1 MPTTFNPVFIVA
13 LGGTG
18 AQVARHLRDRLV
30 WRYGDAHR
38 IPFVRFLF
46 VDTDHNNPDAA
57 GPDGILVNPPPGQV
71 ERMLTHPDEFAHIGL
86 KDWID
91 MEALKRADKGGFQ
104 QGASGVRMF
113 GRLAF
118 LSAQSFQN
126 MWQQMSLKIRTVT
139 RVTDTD
145 IKEQLDLEAD
155 AELSVGPARCYVIS
169 SSCGGTGAG
178 TFIDIGYMLRE
189 ILNQEG
195 IQAER
200 IGVLATA
207 RQDATS
213 ERQFTRNTAALLSE
227 LDYYNRSGVVYE
239 AKFPQQPPFVSRAAA
254 YDFCYITSP
263 SGPTGEMP
271 FGDYIHSLAEYVY
284 VDVIAQTLEAQS
296 RRVDFGPDMA
306 EFDLDGYPLRF
317 LALGVSSIE
326 FPADVCHKAC
336 YYGTIC
342 DLVQTWL
349 RTDPRRLEADGVLP
363 VDPSDRDL
371 NDLMHRVGVGPRRW
385 EDDRLLDE
393 LTVVPEDLQAD
404 FAGIRPQ
411 DWMNDQ
417 IRRTFDAEPSTE
429 ALMDLEHRLESVL
442 GKDGYFTKCVEQNT
456 RRLRGGRHMERMV
469 LDVVTPIVF
478 DLHRGP
484 RYALGMV
491 QHLRERLRTELQRLD
506 TELKASIVAT
516 YTLEDARQA
525 VQAVRRDWLLRIPP
539 GIGFGWINASAAR
552 REMRR
557 PQVQVCDM
565 YNRRVEHIVLAA
577 KHELLAQSLSVAL
590 ETLEKRLT
598 HLLEYLVK
606 WHDEANVEYTRI
618 MQRPLDRRTA
628 MLFSEAVVVQK
639 MDRVMRDA
647 DEGTRDKFYD
657 QVLAPERAAPLLD
670 MLQAQLDRDYTQ
682 PFTGAYPKD
691 AARGG
696 GIQLKYVEPVSR
708 YIQERYRRRAPAGQ
722 PPIIYDE
729 RVIERFQEAAVQ
741 SAGLTTEIA
750 QVVRESMEML
760 ELDLQHP
767 RYSDI
772 QPVNPRDGWWAFF
785 RGAQAPDEWTEFKT
799 QLSNAVN
806 AAAGTTGV
814 TAPNPRHWLQE
825 IEDPYMV
832 LLLRERAAF
841 PTRIIRGYDIE
852 QREQKIMGTR
862 ATAGR
867 VPEMTAFART
877 GIRPQPP
884 SERDLREA
892 EQFFLGAVLLGLLNY
907 SQTQQEFSMELAQ
920 APGMPRRLLV
930 LPTDFGVTVGELAYR
945 NETRTILGPMIQD
958 AINEMGPER
967 ILEITEGVKNRIEVT
982 DTGTPRTHEMAIL
995 GLRELNDAQAA
1006 NIIRGFEAHFGLAPQ
1021 DARAGAVSHPYADL
1035 NLAPPPGRRP
1045 GYYCRNRGCGIY
1057 LGENVQAIPPE
1068 CPHCHQSFVP
1078 YAER

>member
-1 MPTTFNPVFIVA
+1 MATTFNPVFIIA

-18 AQVARHLRDRLV
+18 THVARHLRDRLV

-46 VDTDHNNPDAA
+46 VDTDNNNQDAA

-71 ERMLTHPDEFAHIGL
+71 ERMLTHPDEFSHIGL

-91 MEALKRADKGGFQ
+91 MDALKRADKGGFQ

-118 LSAQSFQN
+118 FSAQSFQN
-126 MWQQMSLKIRTVT
+126 MWQQMSLKIRTVS

-145 IKEQLDLEAD
+145 IKEQLGLEPDAD
-155 AELSVGPARCYVIS
+155 VSVGPARCYVIS

-178 TFIDIGYMLRE
+178 TFIDVGYILHE

-200 IGVLATA
+200 IGLLATA

-239 AKFPQQPPFVSRAAA
+239 AKFPRQPPFKSRAAA
-254 YDFCYITSP
+254 YDYCYITSP
-263 SGPTGEMP
+263 SGPTGEMD
-271 FGDYIHSLAEYVY
+271 FGEYIHSLAEYVY

-296 RRVDFGPDMA
+296 RRADFGPDMA
-306 EFDLDGYPLRF
+306 EHDLDGYPLRF
-317 LALGVSSIE
+317 LTMGVSSIE

-336 YYGTIC
+336 YHGTIC

-349 RTDPRRLEADGVLP
+349 RTEARRLEADGALP
-363 VDPSDRDL
+363 LDPSDRDL
-371 NDLMHRVGVGPRRW
+371 HEVMHRVGVGPTRVQ
-385 EDDRLLDE
+385 DDRLLDE
-393 LTVVPEDLQAD
+393 LTAVPEDLQAD
-404 FAGIRPQ
+404 FGGIRPQ
-411 DWMNDQ
+411 DWMNEQ

-429 ALMDLEHRLESVL
+429 ALTDLEHRLESVL
-442 GKDGYFTKCVEQNT
+442 GKEGYFTKCVEQNT
-456 RRLRGGRHMERMV
+456 RRLRAGRRLEHLV
-469 LDVVTPIVF
+469 LEAVMPVVF
-478 DLHRGP
+478 DLKRGP
-484 RYALGMV
+484 RYALGLV
-491 QHLRERLRTELQRLD
+491 QRLRERLQTELRRLD
-506 TELKASIVAT
+506 TELKASIVPT

-525 VQAVRRDWLLRIPP
+525 VEAVRRDWLLRIPP

-552 REMRR
+552 REMRK

-565 YNRRVEHIVLAA
+565 YNRRAERIVLAA
-577 KHELLAQSLSVAL
+577 KHELLSQSLSVAL

-598 HLLEYLVK
+598 HLLEYLVR

-628 MLFSEAVVVQK
+628 MLFSEAVVAQK
-639 MDRVMRDA
+639 LDRVMKDPE
-647 DEGTRDKFYD
+647 EGTRDRYYG
-657 QVLAPERAAPLLD
+657 QLLAPERVAPFMD
-670 MLQAQLDRDYTQ
+670 ALQAPLDRDDTQ
-682 PFTGAYPKD
+682 PFTGACPTD

-696 GIQLKYVEPVSR
+696 GIQLKYVEAMAR
-708 YIQERYRRRAPAGQ
+708 HIQDSYRRRAPAGQ

-741 SAGLTTEIA
+741 SAGLSAEIA

-785 RGAQAPDEWTEFKT
+785 RGAQGPDQWTEFKT

-852 QREQKIMGTR
+852 QREQKISGTR
-862 ATAGR
+862 AAAGG

-877 GIRPQPP
+877 GVRPRPP
-884 SERDLREA
+884 GERDLREA
-892 EQFFLGAVLLGLLNY
+892 EQCFLGAVLLGMLSY
-907 SQTQQEFSMELAQ
+907 SQAQQEFSMELAQ

-930 LPTDFGVTVGELAYR
+930 LSNDFGVAVGELAHR
-945 NETRTILGPMIQD
+945 NETRTTLGQMIQD
-958 AINEMGPER
+958 RINEMGTEAA
-967 ILEITEGVKNRIEVT
+967 LEITRGVKDRIEVT
-982 DTGTPRTHEMAIL
+982 DAGAPRTHEMAIL
-995 GLRELNDAQAA
+995 GIRELNDAQAA
-1006 NIIRGFEAHFGLAPQ
+1006 NIIRGFEANFGLAPE
-1021 DARAGAVSHPYADL
+1021 DTRAGVEHHPYADL

-1057 LGENVQAIPPE
+1057 LGEKVQAVPPE
-1068 CPHCHQSFVP
+1068 CPNCRQSFVP
-1078 YAER
+1078 YTEH